1 MELDKQVAV
10 EPSSSN
16 TRRQSKPKKGLTFH
30 RFFTQENRHPFD
42 ELEWE
47 TRDARITNSKGEV
60 IFEQSG
66 VEVPGDWSMTAT
78 NIVASKYFHGQLGT
92 PSREYSVK
100 QLISRVVET
109 ITGWGTELGYFQEAS
124 DARVFADELT
134 CLLVNQKVAFN
145 SPVWF
150 NVGCEPKPQCSA
162 CFINSVEDTMDS
174 ILELAKTEG
183 RLFKFGSGT
192 GSNLSSLRSSRE
204 KLASGGSASGPV
216 SFMKGYDAFAGVI
229 KSGGKTRRAA
239 KMVILNIDH
248 PDIVDFIQCKV
259 KEERKAQA
267 LVHAGYEASLDGEA
281 YSSIFF
287 QNANNSVRVTDDFMR
302 AVENNEPWRTKAITN
317 GEVVHE
323 FQARDLMRLIADS
336 AHVCGD
342 PGIQFDTTINRWNPC
357 KSSGRINASNPCS
370 EYMFLDD
377 SACNLASLNL
387 LRFATEDGQYDAV
400 SFRKAIEVVFTAQEI
415 IVDAASY
422 PTPRIDRNSHEFR
435 PIGLGYA
442 NLGALL
448 MFMGLPYDS
457 YQGRDYAATIT
468 AIMTGQA
475 YLTSA
480 KIAEQLGPF
489 AHYPKNKTSFLE
501 VMHYHRD
508 ALKYIDPQ
516 NVSPDLYKQAR
527 EVWNQVI
534 QEGEQHGFRNAQATV
549 LAPTGT
555 IGFMMDC
562 DTTGIEPDLALVKYK
577 QLVGGGGIKIVN
589 STVSAALTRLGYPDE
604 KVRKILNYIEG
615 HGTIEGCPLL
625 KEEHLAIFDCAL
637 KPAQGSRTIHHMG
650 HVRMMAAVQPFLSG
664 AISKTVNMPNES
676 TPEDISQTYMEAWK
690 MGLKSIAIYRDGSKQ
705 IQPLSTTAETKPAGE
720 EKVVY
725 RPVRKKLPDERRAIT
740 HKFAIGGHE
749 GYITV
754 GMYEDG
760 SPGEIFV
767 VMAKEGS
774 VISGV
779 MDGFA
784 TAVSMA
790 LQYGVPLKVL
800 VEKFTHTRFEPSGFT
815 GNPHIPYAKSLFD
828 YIFKWLALKFLP
840 EEEHQKLG
848 IIPVEE
854 PAAAPAAETKKAAR
868 TEPATQKPLLLE
880 LQPDAPPCFQCGSI
894 MVRNGACYKCPNCGE
909 TSGCS

>member
-1 MELDKQVAV
+1 
-10 EPSSSN
+10 
-16 TRRQSKPKKGLTFH
+16 
-30 RFFTQENRHPFD
+30 
-42 ELEWE
+42 
-47 TRDARITNSKGEV
+47 
-60 IFEQSG
+60 
-66 VEVPGDWSMTAT
+66 
-78 NIVASKYFHGQLGT
+78 
-92 PSREYSVK
+92 
-100 QLISRVVET
+100 
-109 ITGWGTELGYFQEAS
+109 
-124 DARVFADELT
+124 
-134 CLLVNQKVAFN
+134 
-145 SPVWF
+145 
-150 NVGCEPKPQCSA
+150 
-162 CFINSVEDTMDS
+162 
-174 ILELAKTEG
+174 
-183 RLFKFGSGT
+183 
-192 GSNLSSLRSSRE
+192 
-204 KLASGGSASGPV
+204 
-216 SFMKGYDAFAGVI
+216 
-229 KSGGKTRRAA
+229 
-239 KMVILNIDH
+239 
-248 PDIVDFIQCKV
+248 
-259 KEERKAQA
+259 
-267 LVHAGYEASLDGEA
+267 
-281 YSSIFF
+281 
-287 QNANNSVRVTDDFMR
+287 
-302 AVENNEPWRTKAITN
+302 
-317 GEVVHE
+317 
-323 FQARDLMRLIADS
+323 
-336 AHVCGD
+336 
-342 PGIQFDTTINRWNPC
+342 
-357 KSSGRINASNPCS
+357 
-370 EYMFLDD
+370 
-377 SACNLASLNL
+377 
-387 LRFATEDGQYDAV
+387 
-400 SFRKAIEVVFTAQEI
+400 
-415 IVDAASY
+415 
-422 PTPRIDRNSHEFR
+422 
-435 PIGLGYA
+435 
-442 NLGALL
+442 
-448 MFMGLPYDS
+448 
-457 YQGRDYAATIT
+457 
-468 AIMTGQA
+468 
-475 YLTSA
+475 
-480 KIAEQLGPF
+480 
-489 AHYPKNKTSFLE
+489 
-501 VMHYHRD
+501 
-508 ALKYIDPQ
+508 
-516 NVSPDLYKQAR
+516 
-527 EVWNQVI
+527 
-534 QEGEQHGFRNAQATV
+534 V

-705 IQPLSTTAETKPAGE
+705 IQPLSTTAETKPAAE

-854 PAAAPAAETKKAAR
+854 PAAAPAAESKKSAR